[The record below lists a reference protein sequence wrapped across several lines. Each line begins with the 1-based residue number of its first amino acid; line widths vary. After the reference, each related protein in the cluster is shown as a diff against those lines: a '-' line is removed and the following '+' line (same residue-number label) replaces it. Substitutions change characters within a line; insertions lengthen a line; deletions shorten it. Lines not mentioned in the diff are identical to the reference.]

1 MVGTL
6 ERGPQ
11 LQGGFRMKDWTTA
24 RHFLLGALLLLILP
38 LVMRAQPILTPYALD
53 HSPAISVRR

>member
-1 MVGTL
+1 M
-6 ERGPQ
+6 RN
-11 LQGGFRMKDWTTA
+11 WTTA

-38 LVMRAQPILTPYALD
+38 LVMRAQPIRTPYALD